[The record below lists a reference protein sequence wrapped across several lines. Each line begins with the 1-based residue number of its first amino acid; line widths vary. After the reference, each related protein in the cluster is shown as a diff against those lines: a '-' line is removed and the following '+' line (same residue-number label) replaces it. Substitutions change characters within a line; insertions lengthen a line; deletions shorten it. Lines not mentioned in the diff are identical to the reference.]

1 MGRPDPGTS
10 GRGPLGSDTNRPRT
24 DHGTTA
30 RHRNLSPVERL
41 AGNAPPSGLEIGAR
55 KAGYLALARTASYG
69 MQGRSAWQTTVS
81 WEHGVQRWLHD
92 KTGKVP
98 APAGKPPRVQSF
110 LGGAFLRMYL
120 DGAVDETVVAM
131 AGASIGE
138 SVEFIK
144 LSEDLRL
151 HLQGLVKVRHLN
163 DVAPDSLFLMADA
176 FLKAR
181 KKGKEGVAFRNTL
194 NTVIGGVTDVEVQ
207 SVELKEFKADVDPMQ
222 RTYQVSVT
230 FFDTYD
236 FENKRSGE
244 YDRYRKE
251 LARLL
256 AANQFDKFDDAF
268 AHEISLD
275 GRQHKTKLDDAA
287 VFASFMYALEK
298 KGWTP
303 GGLKWSVTVPMH
315 LTLAF
320 PAPAKP
326 GNAAPKGAH
335 SGKN

>member
-1 MGRPDPGTS
+1 M
-10 GRGPLGSDTNRPRT
+10 
-24 DHGTTA
+24 
-30 RHRNLSPVERL
+30 ERL
-41 AGNAPPSGLEIGAR
+41 AGNAPHSSLEIEAR
-55 KAGYLALARTASYG
+55 KTGYLALAQTASLA
-69 MQGRSAWQTTVS
+69 MQGRSAWQTAVS

-98 APAGKPPRVQSF
+98 APAGKPPRVQSY

-120 DGAVDETVVAM
+120 AGAVDETVVAM

-151 HLQGLVKVRHLN
+151 HLQGLVKARHLN
-163 DVAPDSLFLMADA
+163 DVAPDSLSLMAEA

-181 KKGKEGVAFRNTL
+181 KKGREGIVFRDTL
-194 NTVIGGVTDVEVQ
+194 NTVIGGITGVEVQ
-207 SVELKEFKADVDPMQ
+207 SVELKEFNFDVEPMQ
-222 RTYQVSVT
+222 RTYQVGVR
-230 FFDTYD
+230 FLDTYD
-236 FENKRSGE
+236 FENERSGE

-256 AANQFDKFDDAF
+256 AANQFDKFDAAF
-268 AHEISLD
+268 AHEISPD

-303 GGLKWSVTVPMH
+303 GGLKWSVTVPMR

-326 GNAAPKGAH
+326 GNTAPKKVH